1 MSLKSDSTERLPRI
15 PIPRG
20 QLWREFRLRAVP
32 GIIFLVT
39 SVAVALIWSHYVSA
53 PTLQGEVESV
63 QSNVSSPQAGTLT
76 QVNVT
81 RFQRVSQGEA
91 LAVLIPSDP
100 QVSLALL
107 QSEIDL
113 LRARLEPRLTGQRN
127 AADYERLRLEWLLQ
141 KVHLATAQVDLARA
155 ENEFRRSEQL
165 YRENVISEDLY
176 DSSLKTRDSLK
187 TNVEASVNVVAEL
200 EQSLGRLEGL
210 GSSVEFESVVTE
222 TVSALRAQEQKLRL
236 TEASIGPIT
245 LKAPID
251 GMVSFIYRQAGENVQ
266 NGDPIIALSALD
278 SDRIV
283 GYLRQPLSIEPEV
296 GMQVEVRTRTA
307 PPVALTAHISQV
319 GTRFE
324 VVSEALAIQRAGG
337 AMDVG
342 LPIEISLPPSLR
354 VRPGEIVDLVIH
366 PRSL

>member
-1 MSLKSDSTERLPRI
+1 MKQLPRI
-15 PIPRG
+15 PVPPGRR
-20 QLWREFRLRAVP
+20 WREFRLRVVP
-32 GIIFLVT
+32 GIVFLVT
-39 SVAVALIWSHYVSA
+39 SAAVALIWNQHLSVS
-53 PTLQGEVESV
+53 TLQGEVESV
-63 QSNVSSPQAGTLT
+63 QSNVSSPHAGILT

-81 RFQRVSQGEA
+81 RFQKVSQGEA
-91 LAVLIPSDP
+91 VAVLIPNDP
-100 QVSLALL
+100 RIPLALL

-113 LRARLEPRLTGQRN
+113 FRARLEPRLSGQRN
-127 AADYERLRLEWLLQ
+127 ATDYERLRLEWLLQ
-141 KVHLATAQVDLARA
+141 KVQLATAQVKLARA
-155 ENEFRRSEQL
+155 ENQLRRSEHL
-165 YRENVISEDLY
+165 FREDVISADLY
-176 DSSLKTRDSLK
+176 DSSLKTRERLKANVEESSNVVVELEKGLESLK
-187 TNVEASVNVVAEL
+187 E
-200 EQSLGRLEGL
+200 L

-222 TVSALRAQEQKLRL
+222 TVSTLRAHEQKLRL

-245 LKAPID
+245 LKAPIE
-251 GMVSFIYRQAGENVQ
+251 GMVSFIYRRPGENVQ

-278 SDRIV
+278 SDRII

-296 GMQVEVRTRTA
+296 GMQVEIRTRTA
-307 PPVALTAHISQV
+307 PPVVHTAQISEV

-342 LPIEISLPPSLR
+342 LPIEISLPTNMR